1 MECESYNLNWA
12 EFTSY
17 TSKTFKDL
25 LHNQDFADVTLV
37 CDDDEAIKAHKVI
50 LSACSPFFNRIL
62 KKNNEHNHP
71 LIYLSDVNLNELK
84 AVINFMYLGQ
94 TNVEQENLQ
103 RFLKIAAKFQVQGLT
118 ENNRKEENIVDPKPA
133 ITSNKSSKKVPSP
146 SKYRQD
152 ACVKTSDLLINDNSY
167 ADETNMNQLL
177 LANPDVKLE
186 GDAMI
191 GDIDD
196 TDVDNIDNL
205 DSIDTSQFAIENM
218 MTMTPTVS
226 VDNNKEFPCDQCD
239 YKATYACN
247 LTSHKRTVHQ
257 GLYYSCSL
265 CEYKSSRK
273 DRLNKHYLNKHNYQN
288 TTA

>member
-1 MECESYNLNWA
+1 M
-12 EFTSY
+12 
-17 TSKTFKDL
+17 
-25 LHNQDFADVTLV
+25 
-37 CDDDEAIKAHKVI
+37 
-50 LSACSPFFNRIL
+50 
-62 KKNNEHNHP
+62 
-71 LIYLSDVNLNELK
+71 SDVNLNELK

-167 ADETNMNQLL
+167 ADETNMNQML

-288 TTA
+288 TTPTA